1 MKKHFDALAKAS
13 LESSHLNLGEWYE
26 SYGLALHLFKSDSKI
41 YTKAMKKRDGHKKHI
56 AKYIEPKLLTTE
68 GVTEEFKKIMR
79 WKTFVE
85 RWDAY
90 YEPIA
95 KPQDRVHHLSAVL
108 EALSDEDVPRAL
120 IEIDNL
126 PVDYLINDTFWG
138 EVILFIVAARSGDQ
152 EQARSITQ
160 GLYNMAQSDHN
171 TALLSHLLPALCK
184 KYLDEEY
191 YPWQMKARVV
201 NWNGETYHCVPVLI
215 HNFDA
220 FGGQEYINHTP
231 VRQRAR
237 VERKHSVDYVYST
250 DRYGNRGQS
259 IASATAN
266 VGIAVASATGKVIG
280 HTLLLGAAG
289 AIYLA
294 LAGKIRVNH
303 YNNSNHKIV
312 LNRKTEMPV
321 NSCGY
326 IVTKQNSTI
335 EPWQDEEGSESIDNS
350 FSFLNFTDGLAYPC
364 RKGYDIP
371 DEQGLIQLL
380 FDEIK

>member
-1 MKKHFDALAKAS
+1 M
-13 LESSHLNLGEWYE
+13 
-26 SYGLALHLFKSDSKI
+26 
-41 YTKAMKKRDGHKKHI
+41 
-56 AKYIEPKLLTTE
+56 
-68 GVTEEFKKIMR
+68 
-79 WKTFVE
+79 
-85 RWDAY
+85 
-90 YEPIA
+90 
-95 KPQDRVHHLSAVL
+95 
-108 EALSDEDVPRAL
+108 
-120 IEIDNL
+120 
-126 PVDYLINDTFWG
+126 
-138 EVILFIVAARSGDQ
+138 
-152 EQARSITQ
+152 
-160 GLYNMAQSDHN
+160 
-171 TALLSHLLPALCK
+171 
-184 KYLDEEY
+184 
-191 YPWQMKARVV
+191 
-201 NWNGETYHCVPVLI
+201 
-215 HNFDA
+215 
-220 FGGQEYINHTP
+220 
-231 VRQRAR
+231 
-237 VERKHSVDYVYST
+237 DYVYST

-303 YNNSNHKIV
+303 CNNSNHKIV

-380 FDEIK
+380 